1 MFVFVFGFVTLGA
14 DMHGLVVLGACV
26 VAIVRGVVVVGVLL
40 ATHAQS
46 SRVVF
51 VLVFGMF
58 A

>member
-26 VAIVRGVVVVGVLL
+26 VAIVRSVVVGVLF
-40 ATHAQS
+40 AIHAQS

>member
-26 VAIVRGVVVVGVLL
+26 VAIVRSVVVGVLL

-51 VLVFGMF
+51 VLVFGVF